1 MIIAGVVFTLIGLVG
16 LIYCII
22 KANQARKA
30 GLEGEALVAKL
41 QGLVAINMAAVGFS
55 GIGLALVVVGILL

>member
-1 MIIAGVVFTLIGLVG
+1 MIFAGVTFTLIGLAG
-16 LIYCII
+16 LIYCIF
-22 KANQARKA
+22 KANQARNA
-30 GLEGEALVAKL
+30 GLKGDALVAKL

>member
-1 MIIAGVVFTLIGLVG
+1 MIYAGVVLTLIGLVG
-16 LIYCII
+16 LIYCIV

-30 GLEGEALVAKL
+30 GLKGEALVAQL